1 MVRILATVAGV
12 VVLGVGGLVIAGQDV
27 FTPVASP
34 NSQAVSGEAVG
45 ARGQEGLQTVKLSVQ
60 KMDCAG
66 CTYILRRTLEGVDGV
81 VSAKV
86 SYGEESAVVTYDPS
100 RCGVAQLVAATA
112 GIGFPSTVI
121 E

>member
-1 MVRILATVAGV
+1 MSRILAAVVSIVA
-12 VVLGVGGLVIAGQDV
+12 LGAGGLVVAGPNVFAPAAPQVSQAIAGD
-27 FTPVASP
+27 A
-34 NSQAVSGEAVG
+34 AG
-45 ARGQEGLQTVKLSVQ
+45 ARGQEGLQTVKLGVQ

-66 CTYILRRTLEGVDGV
+66 CTYILRRTLERVDGV

-86 SYGEESAVVTYDPS
+86 SYGEETAVVTYDPS

>member
-1 MVRILATVAGV
+1 
-12 VVLGVGGLVIAGQDV
+12 
-27 FTPVASP
+27 
-34 NSQAVSGEAVG
+34 
-45 ARGQEGLQTVKLSVQ
+45 
-60 KMDCAG
+60 MDCAG

-86 SYGEESAVVTYDPS
+86 SYGEETAVVTYDPA

>member
-1 MVRILATVAGV
+1 MSRILAAAAVIAA
-12 VVLGVGGLVIAGQDV
+12 LGTGGLVVAGQNV
-27 FTPVASP
+27 ATPAAPQV
-34 NSQAVSGEAVG
+34 SQAITGDSAS
-45 ARGQEGLQTVKLSVQ
+45 AKGQEGLQTVKLGIQ

-86 SYGEESAVVTYDPS
+86 SYGEETAVVTYDPA

>member
-1 MVRILATVAGV
+1 MSRILAAVAV
-12 VVLGVGGLVIAGQDV
+12 VVALGAGGLVVAGQNAV
-27 FTPVASP
+27 SP
-34 NSQAVSGEAVG
+34 AAPQVSQAITGDTAG
-45 ARGQEGLQTVKLSVQ
+45 ARGQEGLRTVKLGVQ

-86 SYGEESAVVTYDPS
+86 SYGEETAVVTYDPS
-100 RCGVAQLVAATA
+100 RCDVARLVAATA

>member
-1 MVRILATVAGV
+1 MSRILAAAAGIAA
-12 VVLGVGGLVIAGQDV
+12 LGAGGLVVAGQNV
-27 FTPVASP
+27 FTPAAP
-34 NSQAVSGEAVG
+34 QISQAIAGDATS
-45 ARGQEGLQTVKLSVQ
+45 ARRQAGLQTVKLGVQ
-60 KMDCAG
+60 KMDCAA

-86 SYGEESAVVTYDPS
+86 SYGEETAVVTYDPS

-112 GIGFPSTVI
+112 GIGFPSKVI